1 MSTSKITQLLLKYR
15 PPANWITEESC
26 LPYLQL
32 NIDVPWQTILEEW
45 QQVKDLAVL
54 HRANDSYGSS
64 VNEGWFSLV
73 LHGAGPTNT
82 EEYLGDLLW
91 TQIAAQCPSTTQ
103 WIKNTFIINKHTGR
117 IRFMLLEPGGHIILH
132 KDRDVKKLSEINVAI
147 TNPKNCEFRFK
158 NYGAIPFTNGTAF
171 MVDISN
177 EHFLFNYS
185 TEPRLHIILHTAINN
200 KTIEKSYANRFYN

>member
-15 PPANWITEESC
+15 PPANWITEESG

-32 NIDVPWQTILEEW
+32 DIDVPWQTILEEW

-64 VNEGWFSLV
+64 ANEGWFSLV
-73 LHGAGPTNT
+73 LHGTGPTNT
-82 EEYLGDLLW
+82 EESSGDRSW
-91 TQIAAQCPSTTQ
+91 TQIADQCPKTTA
-103 WIKNTFIINKHTGR
+103 WIKNTFVINEHTGR
-117 IRFMLLEPGGHIILH
+117 IRFMLLTPGGHIILH
-132 KDRDVKKLSEINVAI
+132 KDRAVKKLFEINVAI

-158 NYGAIPFTNGTAF
+158 NYGAVPFTNGTAF

-177 EHFLFNYS
+177 EHFLFNDS
-185 TEPRLHIILHTAINN
+185 DEPRLHIILHTKIDN